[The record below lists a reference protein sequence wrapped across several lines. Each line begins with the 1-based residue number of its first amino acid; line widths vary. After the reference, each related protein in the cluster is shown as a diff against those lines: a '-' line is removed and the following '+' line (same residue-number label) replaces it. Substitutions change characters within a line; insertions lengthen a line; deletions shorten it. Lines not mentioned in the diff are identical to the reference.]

1 MSETEGASISWS
13 TKDVVRMSDGPR
25 KRSSSGSSG
34 GGGDRG
40 SLSEPLRAPSAGGK
54 DAENSVVAL
63 KKQIGLGSACAIII
77 GKYIKVKVKV
87 ED

>member
-1 MSETEGASISWS
+1 
-13 TKDVVRMSDGPR
+13 MSDGPR

-63 KKQIGLGSACAIII
+63 KKQISLGSACAIII